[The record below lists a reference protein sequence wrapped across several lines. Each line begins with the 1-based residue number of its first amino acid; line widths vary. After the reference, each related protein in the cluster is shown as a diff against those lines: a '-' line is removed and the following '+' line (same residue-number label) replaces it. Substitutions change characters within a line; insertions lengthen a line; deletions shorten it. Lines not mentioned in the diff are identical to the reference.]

1 MVLAFLF
8 CNKGELMGVGLY
20 RSFKFWLLKFFKWGC
35 DIRFIG
41 AENLV
46 NEGAVIVASNHTS
59 YLDPL
64 LLGCTYKK
72 RPLAFM
78 ARSTLFTNKYFSWFI
93 RSVFAF
99 PVMRVED
106 GGSSKGA
113 LKAFCAKLEKERAVV
128 IFPEGTRSDNGKF
141 KDVQAGV
148 GMLAVRR
155 NSPIQPIY
163 IMGSF
168 FCWPRSP
175 GIELLRPYPI
185 RVYIGEAI
193 YPREDL
199 KRSEKRGEQERIAEE
214 LRLRLLELEERAW
227 REYPQDKIDH
237 FRKKTIGMSFKK
249 ESEE

>member
-1 MVLAFLF
+1 
-8 CNKGELMGVGLY
+8 MGVGLY
-20 RSFKFWLLKFFKWGC
+20 RSFKFWLRRFFNWGC
-35 DIRFIG
+35 DIKYIG
-41 AENLV
+41 CENLV
-46 NEGAVIVASNHTS
+46 NDGPVIVASNHAS

-64 LLGCTYKK
+64 LLGCTYRK

-106 GGSSKGA
+106 GGNSRGA
-113 LKAFCAKLEKERAVV
+113 LKAFCAKLEDKRAVV
-128 IFPEGTRSDNGKF
+128 IFPEGTRSADGKF
-141 KDVQAGV
+141 NEVQSGV
-148 GMLAVRR
+148 GMLAVRSK
-155 NSPIQPIY
+155 SPVQPVY

-193 YPREDL
+193 YPKENLQRF
-199 KRSEKRGEQERIAEE
+199 EKKGEQERIAKE
-214 LRLRLLELEERAW
+214 LQQRLLELEEAAW
-227 REYPQDKIDH
+227 KEYPQDKIQM
-237 FRKKTIGMSFKK
+237 FREKTGGMSFEKK
-249 ESEE
+249 TAD

>member
-1 MVLAFLF
+1 
-8 CNKGELMGVGLY
+8 MGVGLY

-41 AENLV
+41 EENLV
-46 NEGAVIVASNHTS
+46 YDQAVIVASNHAS

-78 ARSTLFTNKYFSWFI
+78 ARSTLFGNKYFSWFI

-113 LKAFCAKLEKERAVV
+113 LKAFCAKLEKNRAVV
-128 IFPEGTRSDNGKF
+128 IFPEGTRTDTGRF
-141 KDVQAGV
+141 KEVQAGV
-148 GMLAVRR
+148 GMLAVRS
-155 NSPIQPIY
+155 NAPIQPIY

-185 RVYIGEAI
+185 RMYIGEAI
-193 YPREDL
+193 YPKDNL
-199 KRSEKRGEQERIAEE
+199 KRSEKRGEQERIAQE
-214 LRLRLLELEERAW
+214 LKLRLLELEERAW
-227 REYPQDKIDH
+227 KEYPQEIIER
-237 FRKKTIGMSFKK
+237 FRKDTAGISFQK
-249 ESEE
+249 ESGD